1 MTATARQ
8 RRLTLLAAILASSIA
23 LLDGTVVNVA
33 LPAIRDDLDAG
44 LATQQWVIESYLL
57 TLGSLILIG
66 GSLSDLYGRRRVFAI
81 GVAGFGATSIL
92 CALAP
97 GAGLLIVARGLQG
110 VAGALL
116 VRSSTTSWTGTS
128 TSRARCCA
136 RPGSRGSSW
145 R

>member
-44 LATQQWVIESYLL
+44 LATQQWVVESYLL

-66 GSLSDLYGRRRVFAI
+66 GSLSDLYGRRRVFTL
-81 GVAGFGATSIL
+81 GVTGFGLTSML
-92 CALAP
+92 CAVAP
-97 GAGLLIVARGLQG
+97 SSELLIAAR
-110 VAGALL
+110 AL
-116 VRSSTTSWTGTS
+116 
-128 TSRARCCA
+128 
-136 RPGSRGSSW
+136 
-145 R
+145 